1 MKYSNIY
8 QRSNVRYRNVFYF
21 NINYLPWPPPPH
33 PRVSDQCMNMK
44 KNPCIHFLDHA
55 CSKSCPQTGTD
66 VQTDGQI
73 DRQTEKQSDGQTD
86 RQTPIYPQTSFAG
99 EEGIINVLQ
108 KQYNQARIYL
118 MKRRD
123 DVARS
128 YSIHQSGRFSI
139 YMFLNIDCCQS
150 M

>member
-44 KNPCIHFLDHA
+44 KNPCIHFLEHA
-55 CSKSCPQTGTD
+55 WSKSCLHTRDRRTD
-66 VQTDGQI
+66 
-73 DRQTEKQSDGQTD
+73 RRTD
-86 RQTPIYPQTSFAG
+86 RQTNKKNRQTDSVKPIYSETSFAG
-99 EEGIINVLQ
+99 EGCIINVLQ
-108 KQYNQARIYL
+108 MQYNQARIYE

-128 YSIHQSGRFSI
+128 YSIHQSGRLSI

-150 M
+150 RY